1 MIPVTKTEHAPN
13 IKYALINK
21 IAYYPASTVYVTTIY
36 IEIISTLATAGSLI
50 IYKATLK
57 RSEGD
62 KRALLYKDYLP
73 FNKLWLLSS

>member
-1 MIPVTKTEHAPN
+1 MRLLTRSPIILH
-13 IKYALINK
+13 LR
-21 IAYYPASTVYVTTIY
+21 TVYVTTIY

-62 KRALLYKDYLP
+62 KRTLLYKDYVP